1 MTTQR
6 ASFADAQGDADAG
19 AHRSA
24 AIVREMTA
32 VDLSRIQGVI
42 AHIWG
47 PQQTPQSNLLQALVH
62 AGNPVLVALR
72 GDQPVGA
79 ALGFLGWREGIHL
92 HSHMAGVVNGSESH
106 GIGLALKLAQRSACL
121 RSGITEMRW
130 TFDPLVARNA
140 HFNLIKLGA
149 RVRAFHPDFYG
160 DMDDVVNSGDNSDR
174 FEVTWRLDAALPTAT
189 SPSAPTGGSHA
200 RVSVRVPADYLALR
214 RADPDAARAA
224 RESSSEAFG
233 RLFGEGLLPSWTAE
247 GYVFSGPPGP
257 DVKGAADG

>member
-32 VDLSRIQGVI
+32 VDL
-42 AHIWG
+42 
-47 PQQTPQSNLLQALVH
+47 
-62 AGNPVLVALR
+62 
-72 GDQPVGA
+72 
-79 ALGFLGWREGIHL
+79 
-92 HSHMAGVVNGSESH
+92 
-106 GIGLALKLAQRSACL
+106 
-121 RSGITEMRW
+121 
-130 TFDPLVARNA
+130 
-140 HFNLIKLGA
+140 
-149 RVRAFHPDFYG
+149 
-160 DMDDVVNSGDNSDR
+160 
-174 FEVTWRLDAALPTAT
+174 
-189 SPSAPTGGSHA
+189 APIGGSHA

-257 DVKGAADG
+257 DVKGAGDG